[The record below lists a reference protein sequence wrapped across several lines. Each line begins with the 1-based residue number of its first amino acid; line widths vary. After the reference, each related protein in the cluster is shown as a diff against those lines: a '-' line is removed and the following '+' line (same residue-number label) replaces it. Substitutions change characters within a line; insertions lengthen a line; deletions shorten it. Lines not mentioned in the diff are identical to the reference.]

1 MSKKDEVI
9 RQLQQRIDDLTD
21 KRMEEEANHTTMRQ
35 RLKAAEEDCH
45 RMVHQQSVLLSR
57 LARQATAVEEAE
69 VVNGHRTRLDQAKP
83 PLGAKALDR
92 RRAKAD
98 YVVYRTEEVEE
109 ATVAAVPAQ
118 PVRRNRRRG

>member
-9 RQLQQRIDDLTD
+9 RQLQQRIDDLVD
-21 KRMEEEANHTTMRQ
+21 KRLEEEANHTTICQ

-45 RMVHQQSVLLSR
+45 RMVKQQSVLLQR
-57 LARQATAVEEAE
+57 LARKATAPEEAE
-69 VVNGHRTRLDQAKP
+69 VDHGHRTRLDQAKSA
-83 PLGAKALDR
+83 LVAKALGS

-98 YVVYRTEEVEE
+98 HVVSGAEEAEE